1 MGQQLEKAKS
11 SSYERLEYTNVEDL
25 LKKMITDFRTEMKGL
40 GHVNIIIAGKTGVG
54 KSTLINAAF
63 REHLAETGMGKPVT
77 SCCRRIEKEGVPIRI
92 YDTVGLELNE
102 ERKRQSIDEIRGLI
116 QEKIDQGPEHADEF
130 IHCVWYCVQSDSDRF
145 EESEQEFVRMI
156 AEECDIPVILVIT
169 KAYLKKHAKEFAS
182 EISGYNLPIRG
193 IAVLLAQAYE
203 DEDFSAK
210 PYGVPELVQKTLDVL
225 PESARRAWVNAQQ
238 ASLELKRQEATT
250 IIKQTVSLAFG
261 AGYTPLP
268 MSDAVVL
275 APIQI
280 TMFIRITSV
289 YGISMSKGLAASI
302 ASSFLGIA
310 GATYAGRT
318 IASNLIKLIPGI
330 GTAIGGTISGGTAAM
345 LTWALGRTY
354 IEIMEKL
361 FLGELRVEDLEKGTV
376 RETIENLLRTYLK
389 KEKDE

>member
-1 MGQQLEKAKS
+1 MEHGIEKKKE
-11 SSYERLEYTNVEDL
+11 SSYEVLEYTNVEEL
-25 LKKMITDFRTEMKGL
+25 LKKMVSDFRKEMKEL

-77 SCCRRIEKEGVPIRI
+77 SCCRKIEKEGVPIRI

-102 ERKRQSIDEIRGLI
+102 ARKRESIAEIRGLI
-116 QEKIDQGPEHADEF
+116 QEKIDLGPEHADEF

-145 EESEQEFVRMI
+145 EESEQDFVRMI
-156 AEECDIPVILVIT
+156 SEECDIPVILVIT
-169 KAYLKKHAKEFAS
+169 KAYLKKHAKAFAS
-182 EISGYNLPIRG
+182 EIGSYNLPIRA
-193 IAVLLAQAYE
+193 ISIVLAEAYE
-203 DEDFSAK
+203 DEDFTAK
-210 PYGVPELVQKTLDVL
+210 PYGVPELVQTTLDVL

-238 ASLELKRQEATT
+238 ASLELKKSEALT

-261 AGYTPLP
+261 AGYSPLP

-280 TMFIRITSV
+280 SMFIRITSV
-289 YGISMSKGLAASI
+289 YGISMTKGLAASI
-302 ASSFLGIA
+302 ASSLLGVA
-310 GATYAGRT
+310 GATFAGRA

-361 FLGELRVEDLEKGTV
+361 FRGELTVSDLEKDEV
-376 RETIENLLRTYLK
+376 RETIEKVLDRNLK
-389 KEKDE
+389 NKEE